1 MGDSDHEPRTVEPTD
16 TRRTSP
22 AESAGQSAGESGW
35 TTTDVAARALGVSP
49 RSVRRFIDRGELIG
63 RKVKSGIVESW
74 EVSIDSLHRLRD
86 KREVEGH
93 TEGQVR
99 RNVSRVSVEAEGA
112 ADMADMVRELTAEL
126 LRSTSEATE
135 LRTRLELTER
145 TESSLR
151 EDLERVSEERQQHQ
165 EEAQRLREELEAER
179 SKGFW
184 RRLFGG

>member
-1 MGDSDHEPRTVEPTD
+1 MGGSDHEPRTVEPTD

-22 AESAGQSAGESGW
+22 SESSGQSAGESGW

-112 ADMADMVRELTAEL
+112 ADMVRELTAEL

>member
-1 MGDSDHEPRTVEPTD
+1 MRESDHDPQIEPAD
-16 TRRTSP
+16 TRRTTP
-22 AESAGQSAGESGW
+22 AESGGQSVGESGW

-49 RSVRRFIDRGELIG
+49 RSVRRFIDRGELEG

-74 EVSIDSLHRLRD
+74 EVSIDSLYRLKD
-86 KREVEGH
+86 KREVEGQA
-93 TEGQVR
+93 EGHIR
-99 RNVSRVSVEAEGA
+99 RNVPRTSAEAEGV
-112 ADMADMVRELTAEL
+112 ADLADMVRELTAEL
-126 LRSTSEATE
+126 LRRTSEATE

-151 EDLERVSEERQQHQ
+151 EDLERVHEERQQHQ